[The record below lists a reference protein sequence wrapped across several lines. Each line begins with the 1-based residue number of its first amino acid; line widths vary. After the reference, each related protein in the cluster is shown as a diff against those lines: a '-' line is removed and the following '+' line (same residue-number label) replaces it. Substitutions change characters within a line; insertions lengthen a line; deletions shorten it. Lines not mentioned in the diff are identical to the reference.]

1 MKNTAIAIVG
11 MAGRFPGARNVAE
24 FWQNLR
30 DGVEAVRPFSD
41 AQLLAAGVS
50 ADELAQPEYVKSGVV
65 LEDLDKFDAAFFGFS
80 PKDASIMDPQHR
92 IFLEC
97 AWEALEDAG
106 HAPASFDGSIGV
118 YAGSG
123 MNSYMIHNLL
133 TNPRLVA
140 SAGLFLIRQTGNDK
154 DVLATRVSYEL
165 DLRGPSISVQ
175 TACSTSLVAVHLA
188 CQSLLNQ
195 ECDMALAG
203 GVTVE
208 FPHGR
213 GYLYREGEILSRD
226 GHCRAFDADSSGTV
240 FSSGAG
246 IAVLRRLED
255 ALADRDTIHA
265 VILGSAINNDG
276 ARKVGY
282 LAPSVDGQSEVIAE
296 ALGVAGVAASDIS
309 YVETHGT
316 GTKVGDPIEVKAL
329 TRAFH
334 ESTQGK
340 GHCAIG
346 SLKTNIGHLD
356 AAAGIAGLIKTVLA
370 LRHRQIPP
378 SLHFRKPNPLI
389 DFENSPF
396 YVNTGLTEWKAER
409 GPRRAGVTSLG
420 IGGTNAHVVLE
431 EAPPVEKHAAA
442 KKPYQLL
449 VLSAKTASA
458 LEKASQNLGAHLQEH
473 AELPLQDV
481 ACTLQLGREAF
492 VHRRTIVVSTTEEA
506 EKLLTKPEPTRVFS
520 GQSAASAPGVVFMF
534 SGQGSQYVNM
544 GRELYETE
552 AVFRA
557 QLDRCAERLLPDL
570 GLDLRTLLY
579 PPKEDSAAAAQKL
592 SHTGFTQP
600 ALFSV
605 EYSLAQWWMAHGIA
619 PSAMI
624 GHSIGE
630 YVAACVAG
638 VLSLEDGLHLSA
650 IRGRLMGEM
659 PSGSMLAV
667 AVAADTLALPAEL
680 ELAAINGPEQCVVS
694 GPTDAVQKFAAELER
709 RAVPC
714 RLLHTSHAFHSAMMD
729 PMLESFRAHLAKVSL
744 RAPKIPCISN
754 VTGTWITAAEATDPG
769 YWTKHLR
776 NTVRFSGGLA
786 ELFRDP
792 ARVFLEVGPGQALAS
807 LTRQH
812 PGRPKSSK
820 VEASMRHPQEQISDA
835 LFLLN
840 TTGQLWIAGVA
851 IDWNALHAGEEP
863 HRVSLPTYP
872 FERQRYWIEPGSKAL
887 ASKEA
892 EAAPSAAAPS
902 AEAVQ
907 SEQWFHRR
915 VWKKSPAEK
924 AVPAAHAC
932 WLLFLDE
939 TGLGREISKQLKTS
953 GHEVLEVVVG
963 DKYKRRGAGS
973 YAIRPGERDDYDELL
988 KDIVKREHAPTRILH
1003 LWPVTGATAG
1013 RSLDQALDL
1022 SFYSLLF
1029 LAQAWG
1035 DQDLGAVEIAC
1046 VSNGLQS
1053 VSGENVVEPARAAL
1067 LGPVRVI
1074 PKEFPGAFCRSI
1086 DLERNIQDR
1095 GRAASDI
1102 VAECS
1107 LRNADSCVAY
1117 RQSERWVE
1125 TFESTSLRTQTSG
1138 TRLREKGV
1146 YLIVGGLGGI
1156 GLAVAEHL
1164 ARTVHARLVLV
1175 SRAPLPPASEWQAV
1189 LDKPNGA
1196 NGSRARQTI
1205 AKLREIESLGAEV
1218 LTISADVTDFQQITE
1233 ALRTARQRF
1242 GDIHGVI
1249 HAAGSIEDAPLQIK
1263 TRESAARV
1271 LAPKI
1276 QGTLVLQQALG
1287 DSKLDFLLLFSSI
1300 SSLAPPAGQ
1309 VDYAAANA
1317 FLDAFALSQTGQPVT
1332 AVNWG
1337 MWADVGLAAR
1347 DVAGSHPIVGRRLV
1361 QTATET
1367 VYSAWLSCGK
1377 NWLLSEH
1384 RFKNGAALIP
1394 GTGYLQLAA
1403 AALVQDKFEP
1413 GVDFE
1418 DVFFLAPLTVAP
1430 DETKEVRVRLRRQ
1443 RSGFRFSILAKE
1455 DLAKDNEW
1463 TEYASGQIAR
1473 NQKRIPADQNVAEI
1487 RGRCSSR
1494 RLDFDEKHR
1503 TRQEKYFDFGPRW
1516 RNLQSLHIGQ
1526 CEALAELQLG
1536 QDFSSDVDTWPMH
1549 PALLDLATG
1558 SALYL
1563 IQGYEESE
1571 ALYLPLSYKRI
1582 TLYRPLPAR
1591 FYSHIRCRQQNT
1603 TQREI
1608 ATFSFTLLDGDGHIL
1623 AEIDEFSLR
1632 RIATAADSPKPALR
1646 LRAPATDNEPVEV
1659 ENPGMSSAEG
1669 INAFDRILSS
1679 DMPPGIIVARGG
1691 LPGKPAGPLVT
1702 AALSTSTAKPEG
1714 EIESVLAEW
1723 WRELLGVETVGLDDD
1738 FFDLGGHSLIAV
1750 RMFSKIKKTYEQDL
1764 NLSTLFEAR
1773 TIRQLAALIRKAG
1786 TSIVPEVAPSSA
1798 VVAIR
1803 REGSRL
1809 PLFVV
1814 SGVGGHVIAFNGVTR
1829 YLGEDQPVFALQ
1841 PQGLDGRA
1849 PFLTRVEDMAAYYVR
1864 ALREVQP
1871 HGPYCLAG
1879 YSFGG
1884 FVVFEM
1890 AQQLHAAGETVSLLG
1905 LLDTI
1910 EWQYLERH
1918 RKSADLR
1925 QRFAMYKLRFRRVFL
1940 SENGLRPATNR
1951 AASVLTRKLYQLMYK
1966 LSLWSAPD
1974 VPDLQTINRIAGS
1987 EYRPTFYPGRL
1998 TIFRSVSRSLLD
2010 GDDEL
2015 LGWGGLAAGGIEIQD
2030 VAGSHL
2036 DMLSEPNVR
2045 MLAEKLRACLDRVQE
2060 ALQVGVD
2067 VAALLEGSTL
2077 RQPTGA
2083 TRESKRRASTEA
2095 KTWSALVPIQPNGSR
2110 LPLFCIHALGPSL
2123 LFYRQL
2129 AAYLGPDQPFYAM
2142 QSPLESQSQAHEPS
2156 IEELASIYLKELQT
2170 FFPEGPYLLGGASLG
2185 GLIALEM
2192 CQQLNAQGKK
2202 PGLLI
2207 LFDAAVPGCDDHVP
2221 AKEQASRHWQNLRSQ
2236 GAAYL
2241 LQSIAAKSEYWRFRL
2256 HRSAQAAGCLCYHL
2270 VGHSLPA
2277 SLRYL
2282 QVEEAHKRALA
2293 RYTVQS
2299 YPGKITLMRA
2309 ADVRETVGTRRNPT
2323 LGWETLAGGGLEIH
2337 DVPGGHTSM
2346 FEEPNVRTLA
2356 ETLKAI
2362 LPSSDSE
2369 FENDTASLV
2378 PGIGRQDRN

>member
-1 MKNTAIAIVG
+1 
-11 MAGRFPGARNVAE
+11 
-24 FWQNLR
+24 
-30 DGVEAVRPFSD
+30 
-41 AQLLAAGVS
+41 
-50 ADELAQPEYVKSGVV
+50 
-65 LEDLDKFDAAFFGFS
+65 
-80 PKDASIMDPQHR
+80 
-92 IFLEC
+92 
-97 AWEALEDAG
+97 
-106 HAPASFDGSIGV
+106 
-118 YAGSG
+118 

-165 DLRGPSISVQ
+165 NLHGPSISVQ

-203 GVTVE
+203 GVTIE

-226 GHCRAFDADSSGTV
+226 GHCRAFDADSSGTM

-246 IAVLRRLED
+246 IVVLRRLDD

-296 ALGVAGVAASDIS
+296 ALGVAGVAASDVS

-329 TRAFH
+329 TQAFR

-340 GHCAIG
+340 GYCAIG

-356 AAAGIAGLIKTVLA
+356 TAAGVAGLIKTTLV
-370 LRHRQIPP
+370 LRHQQIPP

-389 DFENSPF
+389 DFANSPF
-396 YVNTGLTEWKAER
+396 YVNTGLREWKAER

-431 EAPPVEKHAAA
+431 EAPPVEEHATA

-473 AELPLQDV
+473 PELPLQD
-481 ACTLQLGREAF
+481 AAYTLQLGRKAF
-492 VHRRTIVVSTTEEA
+492 VHRRTVVAAATEEA
-506 EKLLTKPEPTRVFS
+506 VKLLAKPEPSRVFA
-520 GQSAASAPGVVFMF
+520 GQTATSAPGVVFMF

-557 QLDRCAERLLPDL
+557 QLDHCAERLLPDL

-579 PPKEDSAAAAQKL
+579 RPEEDSAAAAQKL
-592 SHTGFTQP
+592 SHTRFTQP
-600 ALFSV
+600 ALFSI
-605 EYSLAQWWMAHGIA
+605 EYALAQWWMAHGIA
-619 PSAMI
+619 PSATI

-630 YVAACVAG
+630 YVAACLAG
-638 VLSLEDGLHLSA
+638 VFSLEDGLHLSA

-659 PSGSMLAV
+659 PSGSMLTV
-667 AVAADTLALPAEL
+667 AKAADTLFLPTEL
-680 ELAAINGPEQCVVS
+680 ALAAINGPEQCVVS
-694 GPTDAVQKFAAELER
+694 GPTDAIQKFAAELEK

-729 PMLESFRAHLAKVSL
+729 PMLESFRAHLARVSL
-744 RAPKIPCISN
+744 RAPKIPYLSN
-754 VTGTWITAAEATDPG
+754 VTGTWITAAEATDPD

-776 NTVRFSGGLA
+776 NTVRFSEGLA

-812 PGRPKSSK
+812 PGKPKSSK
-820 VEASMRHPQEQISDA
+820 VVACMRHPQEQVSDA
-835 LFLLN
+835 VFLLN
-840 TTGQLWIAGVA
+840 TAGQLWIAGLS
-851 IDWNALHAGEEP
+851 IDWNALHAGEVP
-863 HRVSLPTYP
+863 RRVPLPTYP
-872 FERQRYWIEPGSKAL
+872 FERQRYWIEPGSKVL
-887 ASKEA
+887 ASEAA
-892 EAAPSAAAPS
+892 EATPSAAAPGPAAPS

-924 AVPAAHAC
+924 TASADHAC

-973 YAIRPGERDDYDELL
+973 YAIRPGVRDDYDELL
-988 KDIVKREHAPTRILH
+988 KDIVKREHPPTRILH
-1003 LWPVTGATAG
+1003 LWPVTAASAG
-1013 RSLDQALDL
+1013 RSLDQTLDL

-1053 VSGENVVEPARAAL
+1053 VAGENVVEPARAAL

-1074 PKEFPGAFCRSI
+1074 PKEFPGVFCRSI
-1086 DLERNIQDR
+1086 DLDRNIQDR
-1095 GRAASDI
+1095 RRTAIDI

-1107 LRNADSCVAY
+1107 LRSADSCVAY

-1125 TFESTSLRTQTSG
+1125 TFEVTSLRTQTSG

-1156 GLAVAEHL
+1156 GLVVAEHL

-1175 SRAPLPPASEWQAV
+1175 GRTPLPPASEWQAV
-1189 LDKPNGA
+1189 LGKPNGA
-1196 NGSRARQTI
+1196 NGARQKI
-1205 AKLREIESLGAEV
+1205 AKLRELESSGAEV
-1218 LTISADVTDFQQITE
+1218 LTISADVTDSKEIAE
-1233 ALRTARQRF
+1233 ALRIARQRF

-1249 HAAGSIEDAPLQIK
+1249 HAAGLIEDAPLQIK

-1287 DSKLDFLLLFSSI
+1287 DSKLDFQLLFSSI
-1300 SSLAPPAGQ
+1300 SSLAPPPGQ

-1317 FLDAFALSQTGQPVT
+1317 FLDTFALSQAGQPVT

-1337 MWADVGLAAR
+1337 LWADVGLAGR
-1347 DVAGSHPIVGRRLV
+1347 DVAGSHPILGRRLV
-1361 QTATET
+1361 QTTTET
-1367 VYSAWLSCGK
+1367 VYSASLSCEK
-1377 NWLLSEH
+1377 DWLLSEH

-1403 AALVQDKFEP
+1403 AALVKDRFEP

-1418 DVFFLAPLTVAP
+1418 DVFFLAPLTVSP
-1430 DETKEVRVRLRRQ
+1430 DETREVRVRLSRQ
-1443 RSGFRFSILAKE
+1443 RSGFRFSILAK
-1455 DLAKDNEW
+1455 DKEW

-1494 RLDFDEKHR
+1494 RIDFDERHQ
-1503 TRQEKYFDFGPRW
+1503 TRQERYFDFGPRW
-1516 RNLQSLHIGQ
+1516 RNLKSLQFGER
-1526 CEALAELQLG
+1526 EALAELQLG
-1536 QDFSSDVDTWPMH
+1536 QNFSADIKTWPVH

-1571 ALYLPLSYKRI
+1571 AIYLPLSYKRI
-1582 TLYRPLPAR
+1582 TLYRPLPVR
-1591 FYSHIRCRQQNT
+1591 FYSHIRCRHEHT

-1608 ATFSFTLLDGDGHIL
+1608 ATFSFTLLDGDGHVL
-1623 AEIDEFSLR
+1623 AEIEEFALR
-1632 RIATAADSPKPALR
+1632 RIATTSDSP
-1646 LRAPATDNEPVEV
+1646 APVAQLLAPVTYGEAA
-1659 ENPGMSSAEG
+1659 ELFEGMSSADG
-1669 INAFDRILSS
+1669 IKAFDRILSS
-1679 DMPPGIIVARGG
+1679 DMLPDIIVGRGG

-1702 AALSTSTAKPEG
+1702 VAPPINTAKPDD

-1723 WRELLGVETVGLDDD
+1723 WQELLGVETIGADDD

-1750 RMFSKIKKTYEQDL
+1750 RMFSKIKKTYQQDL

-1773 TIRQLAALIRKAG
+1773 TIGQLAGLIRKAG
-1786 TSIVPEVAPSSA
+1786 TSSIPAHQ
-1798 VVAIR
+1798 
-1803 REGSRL
+1803 L
-1809 PLFVV
+1809 D
-1814 SGVGGHVIAFNGVTR
+1814 
-1829 YLGEDQPVFALQ
+1829 LG
-1841 PQGLDGRA
+1841 
-1849 PFLTRVEDMAAYYVR
+1849 
-1864 ALREVQP
+1864 
-1871 HGPYCLAG
+1871 
-1879 YSFGG
+1879 
-1884 FVVFEM
+1884 
-1890 AQQLHAAGETVSLLG
+1890 
-1905 LLDTI
+1905 
-1910 EWQYLERH
+1910 
-1918 RKSADLR
+1918 
-1925 QRFAMYKLRFRRVFL
+1925 
-1940 SENGLRPATNR
+1940 
-1951 AASVLTRKLYQLMYK
+1951 
-1966 LSLWSAPD
+1966 PD
-1974 VPDLQTINRIAGS
+1974 VP
-1987 EYRPTFYPGRL
+1987 
-1998 TIFRSVSRSLLD
+1998 
-2010 GDDEL
+2010 
-2015 LGWGGLAAGGIEIQD
+2015 
-2030 VAGSHL
+2030 VA
-2036 DMLSEPNVR
+2036 
-2045 MLAEKLRACLDRVQE
+2045 
-2060 ALQVGVD
+2060 
-2067 VAALLEGSTL
+2067 
-2077 RQPTGA
+2077 
-2083 TRESKRRASTEA
+2083 
-2095 KTWSALVPIQPNGSR
+2095 
-2110 LPLFCIHALGPSL
+2110 
-2123 LFYRQL
+2123 
-2129 AAYLGPDQPFYAM
+2129 
-2142 QSPLESQSQAHEPS
+2142 
-2156 IEELASIYLKELQT
+2156 
-2170 FFPEGPYLLGGASLG
+2170 
-2185 GLIALEM
+2185 
-2192 CQQLNAQGKK
+2192 
-2202 PGLLI
+2202 
-2207 LFDAAVPGCDDHVP
+2207 
-2221 AKEQASRHWQNLRSQ
+2221 
-2236 GAAYL
+2236 
-2241 LQSIAAKSEYWRFRL
+2241 
-2256 HRSAQAAGCLCYHL
+2256 
-2270 VGHSLPA
+2270 
-2277 SLRYL
+2277 
-2282 QVEEAHKRALA
+2282 
-2293 RYTVQS
+2293 
-2299 YPGKITLMRA
+2299 
-2309 ADVRETVGTRRNPT
+2309 
-2323 LGWETLAGGGLEIH
+2323 
-2337 DVPGGHTSM
+2337 
-2346 FEEPNVRTLA
+2346 
-2356 ETLKAI
+2356 
-2362 LPSSDSE
+2362 
-2369 FENDTASLV
+2369 
-2378 PGIGRQDRN
+2378 

>member
-1 MKNTAIAIVG
+1 MNNTAIAIVG

-24 FWQNLR
+24 FWQNLKN
-30 DGVEAVRPFSD
+30 GVEAIRPFSD
-41 AQLLAAGVS
+41 AELLAAGVS

-106 HAPASFDGSIGV
+106 HAPETFEGSIGV

-165 DLRGPSISVQ
+165 NLHGPSISVQ

-203 GVTVE
+203 GVTIE

-246 IAVLRRLED
+246 IVVLRRLED

-282 LAPSVDGQSEVIAE
+282 LAPSVEGQSEVIAE

-329 TRAFH
+329 TQAFR

-356 AAAGIAGLIKTVLA
+356 AAAGVGGLIKTVLA

-378 SLHFRKPNPLI
+378 SLHFRTPNPLI

-396 YVNTGLTEWKAER
+396 YVNTGLTEWKTEH
-409 GPRRAGVTSLG
+409 GLRRAGVTALG

-431 EAPPVEKHAAA
+431 EAPLVQEHAAS

-458 LEKASQNLGAHLQEH
+458 LEKVSQNLSAYLQEH
-473 AELPLQDV
+473 REVPLQDV
-481 ACTLQLGREAF
+481 SYTCQLGREPLP
-492 VHRRTIVVSTTEEA
+492 HRRTVVAATTDEA
-506 EKLLTKPEPTRVFS
+506 GTLLTKPVPSRVFT
-520 GQSAASAPGVVFMF
+520 GQAAASAPGAVFMF

-557 QLDRCAERLLPDL
+557 QLDHCAERLIPDL

-579 PPKEDSAAAAQKL
+579 PREEDSAAAAEKV
-592 SHTGFTQP
+592 SHTAFTQP
-600 ALFSV
+600 ALFSI
-605 EYSLAQWWMAHGIA
+605 EYALAQWWMAHGIA

-630 YVAACVAG
+630 YAAACLAG
-638 VLSLEDGLHLSA
+638 VFSLEDGLHMSA

-659 PSGSMLAV
+659 PSGSMLSV
-667 AVAADTLALPAEL
+667 AVAADTLSLPTGLA
-680 ELAAINGPEQCVVS
+680 LAAINGPEQCVVS
-694 GPTDAVQKFAAELER
+694 GPTDAIQKFALELGKQ
-709 RAVPC
+709 AVPC

-744 RAPKIPCISN
+744 RAPKIPYISN

-776 NTVRFSGGLA
+776 STVRFSEGLA
-786 ELFRDP
+786 ELFRNP
-792 ARVFLEVGPGQALAS
+792 ARVFLEVGPGQALTS
-807 LTRQH
+807 LTRQY
-812 PGRPKSSK
+812 PGKPKSSK
-820 VEASMRHPQEQISDA
+820 VLPSMRHPQEQVSDA
-835 LFLLN
+835 SFLLN
-840 TTGQLWIAGVA
+840 TTGQLWIAGLSM
-851 IDWNALHAGEEP
+851 DWNALHAGEEP

-872 FERQRYWIEPGSKAL
+872 FERQRFWIDPGERIL
-887 ASKEA
+887 ASKGVE
-892 EAAPSAAAPS
+892 AAPS
-902 AEAVQ
+902 AEAAQ
-907 SEQWFHRR
+907 AEQWFHRR

-924 AVPAAHAC
+924 TAPADHAC

-939 TGLGREISKQLKTS
+939 TGVGSEISKQLKKA
-953 GHEVLEVVVG
+953 GHEVLEVVAG
-963 DKYKRRGAGS
+963 DKYKRKRAGS
-973 YAIRPGERDDYDELL
+973 YAIRPGMRADYDELL
-988 KDIVKREHAPTRILH
+988 KDIVKHEHSPTRILH
-1003 LWPVTGATAG
+1003 LWPVTDATAG

-1022 SFYSLLF
+1022 CFYSLLF

-1035 DQDLGAVEIAC
+1035 DQDLGAAEIAC

-1053 VSGENVVEPARAAL
+1053 VAGEKVVEPTRAAL

-1074 PKEFPGAFCRSI
+1074 PKEFPGVVCRSI
-1086 DLERNIQDR
+1086 DLDRNIQDR
-1095 GRAASDI
+1095 RTAASDI
-1102 VAECS
+1102 IAECS
-1107 LRNADSCVAY
+1107 LRSADSCVAY

-1125 TFESTSLRTQTSG
+1125 SFEPTTLRTQTSSA
-1138 TRLREKGV
+1138 RLREKGV

-1156 GLAVAEHL
+1156 GLVVAEHL

-1175 SRAPLPPASEWQAV
+1175 GRTPLPPASEWQAV
-1189 LDKPNGA
+1189 LDQPNGA
-1196 NGSRARQTI
+1196 NGARQKIT
-1205 AKLREIESLGAEV
+1205 KLREIESLGAEV
-1218 LTISADVTDFQQITE
+1218 LTISADVTDSKQIAE
-1233 ALRTARQRF
+1233 ALRIARQRF

-1249 HAAGSIEDAPLQIK
+1249 HAAGLIEDGPLQIK
-1263 TRESAARV
+1263 TRESATRV

-1276 QGTLVLQQALG
+1276 QGTVVLQQALG
-1287 DSKLDFLLLFSSI
+1287 HSKLDFLLLFSSI

-1317 FLDAFALSQTGQPVT
+1317 FLDAFALSQAGQPVT

-1337 MWADVGLAAR
+1337 LWADVGMGGR
-1347 DVAGSHPIVGRRLV
+1347 DVAGSHSIVGRRLV

-1367 VYSAWLSCGK
+1367 VFSASLSCEK
-1377 NWLLSEH
+1377 DWLLSEH
-1384 RFKNGAALIP
+1384 RFKNGSSLIP

-1403 AALVQDKFEP
+1403 AALGNVNNRFEP

-1430 DETKEVRVRLRRQ
+1430 DETREVRVRLRRQ

-1455 DLAKDNEW
+1455 VQTKDKEW

-1473 NQKRIPADQNVAEI
+1473 NQKPIPADRNVAEI
-1487 RGRCSSR
+1487 HRRCSSR
-1494 RLDFDEKHR
+1494 RIDFDDQHR

-1516 RNLQSLHIGQ
+1516 RNLQSLHIGER
-1526 CEALAELQLG
+1526 EALAELQLG
-1536 QDFSSDVDTWPMH
+1536 QNFTADVETWPLH

-1563 IQGYEESE
+1563 IQGYGESE

-1582 TLYRPLPAR
+1582 TFYRPLPAR
-1591 FYSHIRCRQQNT
+1591 FYSHIRCRQENT
-1603 TQREI
+1603 AQREI
-1608 ATFSFTLLDGDGHIL
+1608 ATFNLTLLDSDGHVL

-1632 RIATAADSPKPALR
+1632 RMATTSDSPNPALR
-1646 LRAPATDNEPVEV
+1646 LRVSATDSESAELI
-1659 ENPGMSSAEG
+1659 ESQGMSSVDG
-1669 INAFDRILSS
+1669 IRAFDKILSS
-1679 DMPPGIIVARGG
+1679 DMLPGVIVLRGG
-1691 LPGKPAGPLVT
+1691 LPGKPAGPLGT
-1702 AALSTSTAKPEG
+1702 AFPPTSTAKPEG

-1723 WRELLGVETVGLDDD
+1723 WQELLGVEKTGLDDD

-1750 RMFSKIKKTYEQDL
+1750 RLFSKIKKTYQQDL
-1764 NLSTLFEAR
+1764 GLSTLFEAR
-1773 TIRQLAALIRKAG
+1773 TIRQLATLIRKAG
-1786 TSIVPEVAPSSA
+1786 TSSVPEVALPSA
-1798 VVAIR
+1798 VVAVR
-1803 REGSRL
+1803 RQGSRL

-1814 SGVGGHVIAFNGVTR
+1814 SGVGGHVIAFGGVAR

-1841 PQGLDGRA
+1841 PQGSDGRE
-1849 PFLTRVEDMAAYYVR
+1849 PFLTRVEDMAAYYLRGV
-1864 ALREVQP
+1864 REVQP

-1890 AQQLHAAGETVSLLG
+1890 AQQLHAAGETVALLG

-1910 EWQYLERH
+1910 EWQYLEQF
-1918 RKSADLR
+1918 KESADLR
-1925 QRFAMYKLRFRRVFL
+1925 QHFAMYKLRFQRIFL
-1940 SENGLRPATNR
+1940 SGNGPREATNR
-1951 AASVLTRKLYQLMYK
+1951 AVSVLTRKFYQLMHK
-1966 LSLWSAPD
+1966 LRILS
-1974 VPDLQTINRIAGS
+1974 VPDIPDLKTVNRIAAS
-1987 EYRPTFYPGRL
+1987 LYRPTVFPGHL
-1998 TIFRSVSRSLLD
+1998 TIFRSASRSPVD

-2015 LGWGGLAAGGIEIQD
+2015 LGWGGMAAGGTEVED
-2030 VAGSHL
+2030 VTGNHL

-2060 ALQVGVD
+2060 AHQVDLD
-2067 VAALLEGSTL
+2067 VAALLESRTI
-2077 RQPTGA
+2077 RQLAGA
-2083 TRESKRRASTEA
+2083 TRESKRPAGAEA

-2110 LPLFCIHALGPSL
+2110 LPLFCIHALGTSL
-2123 LFYRQL
+2123 LFYRQM
-2129 AAYLGPDQPFYAM
+2129 AAHLGPDQPFYAL
-2142 QSPLESQSQAHEPS
+2142 QSPLESRAQTREPS

-2170 FFPEGPYLLGGASLG
+2170 FLPQGPYLLGGASLG

-2192 CQQLNAQGKK
+2192 CQQLKAQGKK
-2202 PGLLI
+2202 PRLLI
-2207 LFDAAVPGCDDHVP
+2207 LFDTAVPGCDHHVP
-2221 AKEQASRHWQNLRSQ
+2221 AKEQVSRHWQNLRNQ
-2236 GAAYL
+2236 GPLYLLHGAA
-2241 LQSIAAKSEYWRFRL
+2241 SKSEYWRFHL
-2256 HRSAQAAGCLCYHL
+2256 HRSAQAAACFCYHL
-2270 VGHSLPA
+2270 VGRSLPA
-2277 SLRYL
+2277 SLHYS
-2282 QVEEAHKRALA
+2282 QVEAIHKRAMG
-2293 RYTVQS
+2293 RYTVQF
-2299 YPGKITLMRA
+2299 YPGKITLLRA

-2337 DVPGGHTSM
+2337 DVPGGHISM

-2356 ETLKAI
+2356 ETLNAV
-2362 LPSSDSE
+2362 LAASDSLP
-2369 FENDTASLV
+2369 ENERAEKPSLA
-2378 PGIGRQDRN
+2378 PMRGLQDKG